1 MEKRIL
7 SGLVLILTFVM
18 VSAAFAQVAAEA
30 QKQTKCPCC
39 SSKEVQGHQQVAD
52 DMQKH
57 PNCPYCGM
65 DRQKFAHSRMLLQ
78 YDDGSAFGACSLHCA
93 AVDLALRLDKNPTS
107 ILVADYNTKKL
118 IDADKAAWVM
128 GGNKPGVMTKRAKWA
143 FADPK
148 DAQAYMQENQG
159 QSATFDEVMKAA
171 YEDMYADTK
180 MIREKRARM
189 KQMQQG
195 EKK

>member
-1 MEKRIL
+1 MVKQCGQITL
-7 SGLVLILTFVM
+7 VVVLVL
-18 VSAAFAQVAAEA
+18 AAAATFAQVAADPKKDA
-30 QKQTKCPCC
+30 NRPCC
-39 SSKEVQGHQQVAD
+39 SSAQGEGLQQVAE

-65 DRQKFAHSRMLLQ
+65 DRQKFAHSRMLVQ

-93 AVDLALRLDKNPTS
+93 AVDLALRLDKNPAS